1 MSCQQIKILDFVAIS
16 SFTYAATELIREN
29 EEEVEICYIIM
40 AANKALLC
48 ICDLRAENINSECT
62 RIYIAIKLNI
72 QDFNWTSTKLGLQS
86 VDYDS
91 SHQEKCY
98 QYLKE

>member
-1 MSCQQIKILDFVAIS
+1 LSCQQIEIQDIVAIS
-16 SFTYAATELIREN
+16 SFTYIGTELTSEN
-29 EEEVEICYIIM
+29 EEEIEICNIIT

-48 ICDLRAENINSECT
+48 ICDLHAENINSEYT

-72 QDFNWTSTKLGLQS
+72 QGFNWTSTKLQLQS

-91 SHQEKCY
+91 SHQEKG
-98 QYLKE
+98 